1 MKTRMI
7 LLALSL
13 MASFCA
19 PALAQTETPVPPMLD
34 AAQEARMPPPVQR
47 FFDLLKERDPAEY
60 ARLRELRKNDPDAFR
75 AELAERLTGLRE
87 RRGARGEPDVRD
99 MREPG
104 RHMGRSGN
112 MERGPERNPELE
124 MAERLAKETAAAVR
138 TATSDEEKKKLM
150 AQLKDEVGDIFN
162 IRETMRRERIRQMED
177 HVAKIKQVLDERR
190 AQREEIIERRVNQL
204 LQPESADS
212 WRERRPPPDL
222 Q

>member
-1 MKTRMI
+1 MKTRLI
-7 LLALSL
+7 VLALSF
-13 MASFCA
+13 MAILCVSA
-19 PALAQTETPVPPMLD
+19 RAQTESPVPAMPNV
-34 AAQEARMPPPVQR
+34 AQEAPMPPPVQR

-60 ARLRELRKNDPDAFR
+60 ARLKELRENDPDSFR
-75 AELAERLTGLRE
+75 AELAKRLAGLRE

-104 RHMGRSGN
+104 RHMGRSAN
-112 MERGPERNPELE
+112 RDRGPEHNPELE

-212 WRERRPPPDL
+212 WREQRPPPAP